1 MKKIT
6 LILPFL
12 NPCVAWILEYYPKI
26 QFQII
31 HPSLIT
37 TYKLR
42 YRDVL
47 EGRIGQLVLGTQNEL
62 KMTLTIWDKDNY
74 VMILHSANKKD
85 CSINSI
91 DLLIYYQLINK
102 NPLGEMKGHAFSGYI
117 LFYLQL

>member
-1 MKKIT
+1 M
-6 LILPFL
+6 FDL
-12 NPCVAWILEYYPKI
+12 NFGVLPKI
-26 QFQII
+26 QFQITD
-31 HPSLIT
+31 PSLIT

-74 VMILHSANKKD
+74 VMILQSANKKD